1 MLSDEKR
8 RRVIQSPL
16 LDPTSEL
23 KPPSKELLPRL
34 TTLKDKTVGLI
45 DISKPRGKEFLD
57 QVELQLI
64 SAGAKVVRY
73 IKPTFARTAPVE
85 LKQQI
90 SVECD
95 AVIQGLAD

>member
-1 MLSDEKR
+1 M
-8 RRVIQSPL
+8 QSPL

-23 KPPSKELLPRL
+23 KPVSREILPRL
-34 TTLKDKTVGLI
+34 TTLKDKIVGLI
-45 DISKPRGKEFLD
+45 DISKPRGEEFLD
-57 QVELQLI
+57 QVELQLV
-64 SAGAKVVRY
+64 SAGATVLRY
-73 IKPTFARTAPVE
+73 SKPTFARIAPVE

>member
-1 MLSDEKR
+1 M
-8 RRVIQSPL
+8 QSPL

-23 KPPSKELLPRL
+23 KPKSREILPRL

-57 QVELQLI
+57 QVELQLV
-64 SAGAKVVRY
+64 SVGATVLRY
-73 IKPTFARTAPVE
+73 SKPTFARTAPVE

>member
-1 MLSDEKR
+1 M
-8 RRVIQSPL
+8 QSPL

-23 KPPSKELLPRL
+23 KPMHREVLPRL
-34 TTLKDKTVGLI
+34 TTLKDKTIGLI

-57 QVELQLI
+57 QVELQLV
-64 SAGAKVVRY
+64 SAGATVLRY
-73 IKPTFARTAPVE
+73 SKPTFARTAPIE